1 MPILTAVTHADLIAD
16 VRTLAAKIARDTAW
30 RPDWLVGIG
39 RGGLVPAVYLSH
51 AAGVPM
57 QSVDYSAQDD
67 TRAAP
72 AIERLAALTREGQK
86 LLFIDDINDSGRTI
100 VKLRGLLEQAGAA
113 TGAMRF
119 ATLIDNRGSAAKVDL
134 AARTIDRAVTK
145 DWFVFPWEALAPATS
160 IAADADEVP
169 ERTT

>member
-16 VRTLAAKIARDTAW
+16 VRTLAAKIARDTTW
-30 RPDWLVGIG
+30 RPDWLVGVG

-51 AAGVPM
+51 AAGLPM

-100 VKLRGLLEQAGAA
+100 AKLRGLLEQAGGAA
-113 TGAMRF
+113 GAMRF
-119 ATLIDNRGSAAKVDL
+119 ATLIDNRGSTAKVDL

-145 DWFVFPWEALAPATS
+145 DWFVFPWEALAPATA
-160 IAADADEVP
+160 IAADAAEVS
-169 ERTT
+169 ERTA

>member
-16 VRTLAAKIARDTAW
+16 VRALAAKIARDAAW
-30 RPDWLVGIG
+30 RPDWLVGVG

-51 AAGVPM
+51 ATGVPM
-57 QSVDYSAQDD
+57 QSVDYSAQDEA
-67 TRAAP
+67 RAGP
-72 AIERLAALTREGQK
+72 AIARLAALARDGHK
-86 LLFIDDINDSGRTI
+86 LLFVDDINDSGRTI
-100 VKLRGLLEQAGAA
+100 AQLRTLLEQAGAA
-113 TGAMRF
+113 AGAVRF

-160 IAADADEVP
+160 IAADAGEVP
-169 ERTT
+169 ERTA